1 MYTQHWNNFSAT
13 NDITLQ
19 SPDVLLNASLL
30 CSDLF
35 ESPIQPATQRQLTIY
50 QLAASKTF
58 IFWTHAM
65 PLITSGLST
74 SNTSAWGLE
83 RIWGLQHRPLA
94 NFQIQTISIECRPV
108 QCSPPVCQHQT
119 ACQETWKNW
128 VIAWKNWG
136 IATHITSKLLRI
148 QTTDIED
155 RPMRC
160 SPSVC
165 KNQTACQPT

>member
-35 ESPIQPATQRQLTIY
+35 ESPIQPATQHQLTIY

-65 PLITSGLST
+65 PLITSSLST
-74 SNTSAWGLE
+74 SNTSA
-83 RIWGLQHRPLA
+83 
-94 NFQIQTISIECRPV
+94 
-108 QCSPPVCQHQT
+108 
-119 ACQETWKNW
+119 
-128 VIAWKNWG
+128 
-136 IATHITSKLLRI
+136 
-148 QTTDIED
+148 
-155 RPMRC
+155 
-160 SPSVC
+160 
-165 KNQTACQPT
+165 